1 MRPRRRDRRQKR
13 LLQVVAFPAR
23 RETRAIRVRQAHRDR
38 KGIREPQARQAH
50 RGQKVTKAI
59 RGWLD
64 QQVRQV
70 RRGRKATKVIRAWLD
85 QQVRRGHRDRRE
97 TLEPPGKEQNCLLL
111 PIHGLRHKLLMV
123 VLMAI

>member
-64 QQVRQV
+64 QQVR
-70 RRGRKATKVIRAWLD
+70 
-85 QQVRRGHRDRRE
+85 RGHRDRRE
-97 TLEPPGKEQNCLLL
+97 TQEPPGKEQNCLLL